1 MERVLKINTL
11 SSSLELSLSRQ
22 QQQQLAHLCSP
33 LSVPLCLPFVP
44 LFVPIKQHLH
54 MAALRTERS
63 SRAAASTE
71 SADHTK
77 RGRGRDHTALSHS
90 LPLLLSQVASG
101 MRPSGN
107 AGHANGCWS
116 RVFARRDSWVQHRLA
131 LLHFIEAQ
139 AARVGV
145 VRVYVRVRISVHACV
160 CWCVCAATT
169 RF

>member
-1 MERVLKINTL
+1 MRLPR
-11 SSSLELSLSRQ
+11 LSL
-22 QQQQLAHLCSP
+22 
-33 LSVPLCLPFVP
+33 
-44 LFVPIKQHLH
+44 PITQ
-54 MAALRTERS
+54 RERY
-63 SRAAASTE
+63 
-71 SADHTK
+71 

-145 VRVYVRVRISVHACV
+145 VRVYVRVRISVCV
-160 CWCVCAATT
+160 LVCLRCHNKILTQWFINKRAPHSTT
-169 RF
+169 KSVRVRANKVGRLRSGSRRRRERRGERRI

>member
-1 MERVLKINTL
+1 MRLPR
-11 SSSLELSLSRQ
+11 LSL
-22 QQQQLAHLCSP
+22 
-33 LSVPLCLPFVP
+33 
-44 LFVPIKQHLH
+44 PITQ
-54 MAALRTERS
+54 RERYG
-63 SRAAASTE
+63 
-71 SADHTK
+71 
-77 RGRGRDHTALSHS
+77 GRGRDHTALSHS

-145 VRVYVRVRISVHACV
+145 VRVYVRVCMSVHVCV
-160 CWCVCAATT
+160 LVCLRCHNKILTQWFINKRAPHSTT
-169 RF
+169 KSARVRANKVGRLRRRSNRRRERRGESRV